1 MTTKHSV
8 GAHRWI
14 LVLNIQTRCY
24 LLNSFKRTKRVSQQ
38 APSWFSWMWVKS
50 QFLQMRTFWS
60 RQISGFNF
68 VLPFTIVFSLSH
80 ISKVESGLQQEHTM
94 YSFWTN
100 CRILVLGKNYI
111 FCYKQFCSHSI
122 RMTRFPVLWNYCIT
136 WKNISHVK
144 GWMSALFQTYTT
156 VSSRAALTQTTTC
169 RP

>member
-1 MTTKHSV
+1 MWKHIGESLYLTFRPDV
-8 GAHRWI
+8 ICVI
-14 LVLNIQTRCY
+14 L
-24 LLNSFKRTKRVSQQ
+24 
-38 APSWFSWMWVKS
+38 
-50 QFLQMRTFWS
+50 S
-60 RQISGFNF
+60 RELRELASK
-68 VLPFTIVFSLSH
+68 LPADFRGCGLSLS
-80 ISKVESGLQQEHTM
+80 SCKWEHFGQDKSLASILFCHSPLCSLFLTYQKWSLDCNKSTL

-100 CRILVLGKNYI
+100 CRILVLGKTYI

-122 RMTRFPVLWNYCIT
+122 RMTRFSVLWNYCIT